1 MKLDMVVEIPTG
13 SKIKLEWD
21 EKAKLMRFKRELLYG
36 MVTNYGFFPNT
47 LSPDKDPLDAILL
60 APPLASNCVV
70 AVKPIGLLHLIDG
83 PDVDDKVLCVLAYK
97 PKWSKLKY
105 VPNHLLNE
113 IEHYFTIYKQLD
125 QKKVVV
131 KGWKDSKYTKRIIK
145 QAQEAYK
152 SNGTL

>member
-21 EKAKLMRFKRELLYG
+21 FKANRMRYKRELLYP
-36 MVTNYGFFPNT
+36 MVTNYGFFPDSI
-47 LSPDKDPLDAILL
+47 SPDKDPLDSILL

-70 AVKPIGLLHLIDG
+70 KVKPIGLLHLKDG
-83 PDVDDKVLCVLAYK
+83 SDIDDKVLCVLAHK
-97 PKWSKLKY
+97 PKWSKLRQ
-105 VPNHLLNE
+105 VPKHLLTE

-131 KGWKDSKYTKRIIK
+131 KGWKDLKYTKKIIR
-145 QAQEAYK
+145 EAK
-152 SNGTL
+152 KEFQKANG